1 VKSGRWC
8 AVRGSGWLLNSF
20 RSYYRTGD
28 RIAVGEV
35 IGDVVRIDVLTTTVF
50 QVGWADTGRPGQATG
65 ALVTFPNLEVLRS
78 NVVNFTRDFPYVWE
92 ELTVPVAGGHELGP
106 TAKVLEDTAMEVVG
120 EAMREAATEYIALL
134 ERARLAWDVADRPQ
148 VFAAARDGRVDLT
161 IRYLVP
167 AREVRRWSSR
177 LVLAVDRALARLD
190 RDPRVADRA

>member
-1 VKSGRWC
+1 
-8 AVRGSGWLLNSF
+8 
-20 RSYYRTGD
+20 
-28 RIAVGEV
+28 
-35 IGDVVRIDVLTTTVF
+35 
-50 QVGWADTGRPGQATG
+50 
-65 ALVTFPNLEVLRS
+65 
-78 NVVNFTRDFPYVWE
+78 
-92 ELTVPVAGGHELGP
+92 
-106 TAKVLEDTAMEVVG
+106 MEVVG

-148 VFAAARDGRVDLT
+148 VLAAARDGRVDLT